1 MVECLI
7 FFMSFLFKY
16 KILINSAA
24 SEQKLC
30 LALLHRIVAITL
42 KKLYKSKVEFYW
54 EVHFDNEIGW
64 QF

>member
-30 LALLHRIVAITL
+30 LALVFVAITL
-42 KKLYKSKVEFYW
+42 KKLYKSKVGFYW
-54 EVHFDNEIGW
+54 EVHFDNEIG
-64 QF
+64 